1 MARIIGSSNTSRV
14 YNTLVRD
21 EKKASS
27 ASAYY
32 GGLALDT
39 GRFGF
44 YAVAAGDNKLEDIEA
59 SVDKV
64 IDEVIQNGVT
74 AEELE
79 RAKTT
84 EIANLIY
91 ASDSQQSL
99 AHTYGWNL
107 ATGRS
112 VADVEARPER
122 LKAVTREDVQAVA
135 AKYLDRKR
143 SVTGYL
149 LPIPSQLAKVETRP
163 ASPIR
168 DLPLR
173 SG

>member
-1 MARIIGSSNTSRV
+1 V
-14 YNTLVRD
+14 
-21 EKKASS
+21 
-27 ASAYY
+27 
-32 GGLALDT
+32 
-39 GRFGF
+39 
-44 YAVAAGDNKLEDIEA
+44 KLEDIEA
-59 SVDKV
+59 SLDAVIKDV
-64 IDEVIQNGVT
+64 IDNGVT

-91 ASDSQQSL
+91 SSDSQQSL

-112 VADVEARPER
+112 VADVEARQER
-122 LKAVTREDVQAVA
+122 LAAVTKESVQAVA

-149 LPIPSQLAKVETRP
+149 IPVPSQLAKVEVKPGSNAGTFH
-163 ASPIR
+163 
-168 DLPLR
+168 
-173 SG
+173 